1 MSATISPLL
10 EPKRIMVPTMNG
22 ELRPF
27 IISKFPAVAGREILA
42 QYVPS
47 MLPKVGDYSLNEQ
60 LMLKVMNYV
69 AVEIEGRAEPLRLT
83 TRALVDSHVPDW
95 EALARIELA
104 VMDYNCSFFRSGA
117 ASTFFAGLG
126 AKASTKITETLTGL
140 LASLS
145 QAAKQPSTNS
155 KCGTRSK
162 KRSSSGKR

>member
-1 MSATISPLL
+1 MSVIASTLL
-10 EPKRIMVPTMNG
+10 EPKQIMICTMNG
-22 ELRPF
+22 EERPF

-47 MLPKVGDYSLNEQ
+47 MLPKVGDYGLNEQ
-60 LMLKVMNYV
+60 LMLKVMCYV
-69 AVEIEGRAEPLRLT
+69 AVGIEGRAEPQRLS

-126 AKASTKITETLTGL
+126 AKATQKITETLTGL
-140 LASLS
+140 LVNLS
-145 QAAKQPSTNS
+145 VPAKQPSTNS
-155 KCGTRSK
+155 KQSTP
-162 KRSSSGKR
+162 